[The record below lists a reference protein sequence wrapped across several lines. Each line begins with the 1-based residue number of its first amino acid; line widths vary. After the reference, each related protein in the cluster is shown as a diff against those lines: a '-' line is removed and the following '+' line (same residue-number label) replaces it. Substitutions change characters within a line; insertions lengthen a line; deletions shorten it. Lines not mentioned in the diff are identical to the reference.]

1 MSTQIH
7 PTALVDAGAHI
18 GHGVTIGAFSIVGP
32 HVRIADNVKI
42 HSHVVIEGQT
52 TIGENTEIY
61 PFAVIGEPPQV
72 VNFKEVPSRVE
83 IGENTVIREHVTIHA
98 GKGVEGS
105 YTQVGNNCYLMVA
118 SHVAHDCILG
128 NNVIMANNATI
139 AGHVVVGD
147 FVIIG
152 GLAAIH
158 QFVRIGEH
166 AFIAG
171 TAAVKEDVI
180 PYGTINAERDRL
192 GGLNL
197 MGLKRRGFSR
207 EQIHNLRNAYNMLV
221 ADDAS
226 TLKDRLAKMEEMYP
240 ECPAVQRLL
249 EFIKADPNRPLS
261 LPAEA
266 WNSANSDDNGKAA

>member
-1 MSTQIH
+1 MCNQIH
-7 PTALVDAGAHI
+7 PTALIDKGAHI
-18 GHGVTIGAFSIVGP
+18 GQGVTIGAFSIVGP

-52 TIGENTEIY
+52 SIGENTEIY

-72 VNFKEVPSRVE
+72 VNFKEIPSRIE
-83 IGENTVIREHVTIHA
+83 IGENTVIREHVTVHA

-105 YTQVGNNCYLMVA
+105 YTKIGNHCYLMVA
-118 SHVAHDCILG
+118 SHVAHDCTLG
-128 NNVIMANNATI
+128 NHVVMANNATI
-139 AGHVVVGD
+139 AGHVFVGD
-147 FVIIG
+147 YVIIG

-180 PYGTINAERDRL
+180 PYGTISAERDRL

-221 ADDAS
+221 SDEQS
-226 TLKDRLAKMEEMYP
+226 TLKDRLEKMEALYP
-240 ECPAVQRLL
+240 NCPAVQRLL
-249 EFIKADPNRPLS
+249 EFIKTDPSRPLS
-261 LPAEA
+261 LPAQS
-266 WNSANSDDNGKAA
+266 WSSTHVDDDGNAA